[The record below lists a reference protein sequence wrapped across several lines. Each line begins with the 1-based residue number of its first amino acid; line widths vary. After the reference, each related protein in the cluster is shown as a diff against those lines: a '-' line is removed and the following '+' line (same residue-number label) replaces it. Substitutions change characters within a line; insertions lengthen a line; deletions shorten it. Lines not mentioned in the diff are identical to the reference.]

1 LILLKGHFPSKEILG
16 GNGQKVRRDMEESLL
31 NQNDEPMWYENDRLI
46 QEYLNRSG
54 KTAAPKQDRQ
64 LDQSSWLNMMK
75 KSRPKT

>member
-1 LILLKGHFPSKEILG
+1 
-16 GNGQKVRRDMEESLL
+16 
-31 NQNDEPMWYENDRLI
+31 MWYENDRLI